1 MSISGL
7 SRGMVGS
14 VAILGVTAG
23 CSKQEPTDCDAWE
36 LALEAREAA
45 EQAMA
50 VLEYEAEQLDDW
62 ISADSTAAAWS
73 EAAWDLVP
81 EADSAAASAW
91 NEALAALEAVDSAA
105 PGTLTAAEALAS
117 RYPDGLS
124 TTALEA
130 VHEAATAAAAAFEA
144 VGAQCPRGP
153 PRAAPLRLDT
163 VADSA
168 PDGCA
173 VRAWAVAAE
182 AEGAVAVEALW
193 RAHWLSVLAD
203 SLLLDAQDTAL
214 LGAWGAGVDLR
225 GSAFRAAIEAGV
237 ATQKARDLVGELAR
251 FRCPVG

>member
-14 VAILGVTAG
+14 VVLLGVAAG
-23 CSKQEPTDCDAWE
+23 CVNQEPTDCDAWE

-62 ISADSTAAAWS
+62 ISADSTAAAWT

-81 EADSAAASAW
+81 KADSAAASAW

-105 PGTLTAAEALAS
+105 PESLTAAEDLAS

-130 VHEAATAAAAAFEA
+130 VQEATTAAAAAFEA
-144 VGAQCPRGP
+144 VGTRCPRGP
-153 PRAAPLRLDT
+153 PRAAPLRLET
-163 VADSA
+163 VADSV

-182 AEGAVAVEALW
+182 AESAVAAEALW
-193 RAHWLSVLAD
+193 RAHRLSVLAD
-203 SLLLDAQDTAL
+203 SVLLDARDTAL
-214 LGAWGAGVDLR
+214 LGAWEEGVDLP
-225 GSAFRAAIEAGV
+225 GSVFRAAIEAGV
-237 ATQKARDLVGELAR
+237 ATRKAGDLVNELSR